1 MEQKAVRQR
10 RKKKHDLVRNPVL
23 VLVPEISGVTGLGI
37 VEEAVEVEVEVEVEA
52 EAHDEA
58 VEENEV
64 GVEVKA
70 RTLLNCFFL

>member
-1 MEQKAVRQR
+1 MEQKVRQR
-10 RKKKHDLVRNPVL
+10 RKKKRDLVRNRVL
-23 VLVPEISGVTGLGI
+23 VLVPEINGGTGLGI
-37 VEEAVEVEVEVEVEA
+37 VEEAVEVEVEVEA